1 MPDKK
6 SEGYAKALECQEF
19 LERALDDL
27 MQDRVRKLKETIKT
41 EQAIAKA
48 QHQVI
53 LNKYVE
59 VELTEASQALT
70 QLNLSPPP
78 EA

>member
-1 MPDKK
+1 LPDKK
-6 SEGYAKALECQEF
+6 SESYAKALEHQEF
-19 LERALDDL
+19 LEHVLDNL
-27 MQDRVRKLKETIKT
+27 MQDRVRKLKEMIKM

-48 QHQVI
+48 QCQVI
-53 LNKYVE
+53 LNKHAE
-59 VELTEASQALT
+59 AKLTEVSQALT